1 MSTNISL
8 WVRLIGIGAIVNLS
22 QPIAIAKSLVEVN
35 NSARINTVSIAT
47 TRGEG
52 SGNYFSSASRK
63 YNSGDYRGAL
73 ADYNRAIRF
82 NPNSAN
88 AYYNRGLIKAT
99 KLQDERG
106 ALADYNRAIQLK
118 PNYDAAYNNR
128 GNLKVDKL
136 QDYQGGLADY
146 NRAIQLKPRNADAYY
161 NRGVLKYTFLKD
173 LTGGITD
180 MQQAAK
186 LSQKQCNTDSYQAA
200 SDLIKQWQSN

>member
-8 WVRLIGIGAIVNLS
+8 WAGLIGFGAIVNS
-22 QPIAIAKSLVEVN
+22 IQPIAIAKSSLEVTAPAKI
-35 NSARINTVSIAT
+35 STVSIAM
-47 TRGEG
+47 TRGG

-73 ADYNRAIRF
+73 ADYNRAIRL

-173 LTGGITD
+173 ITGGITD

-186 LSQKQCNTDSYQAA
+186 LSQKQGNTDNYQAA
-200 SDLIKQWQSN
+200 SDLLKEWQSN

>member
-8 WVRLIGIGAIVNLS
+8 WIRLIGIGAIVNLS
-22 QPIAIAKSLVEVN
+22 QPIAIAKSLGEVAN
-35 NSARINTVSIAT
+35 TARINTVSIAT
-47 TRGEG
+47 TRGG

-73 ADYNRAIRF
+73 ADYNRAIKS

-146 NRAIQLKPRNADAYY
+146 NRAIQLKPRNADAFY

-173 LTGGITD
+173 LNGGITD

-186 LSQKQCNTDSYQAA
+186 LSQKQGNTDGYQAA
-200 SDLIKQWQSN
+200 SDLLNEWRSN